1 MTLLVILALVFGGY
15 FVWTKVSGYISGP
28 ADYSGS
34 GTGSVVVEIPRNSN
48 GQQMADILAKKDVV
62 KSAEAFYQ
70 LALKDTRFQ
79 AIQAGFYK
87 LKKQM
92 SAEAAMK
99 ALVNKGNIVGAPG
112 ESRVTIPEGSRIK
125 NITKIIA
132 AKTKISAADVKKA
145 LADPDAIGLP
155 AVAKGNPEGYLFP
168 ATYSV
173 GAKTTAV
180 QLLKQ
185 MVAKTLSVAKD
196 LDIGTRARA
205 LGLNGE
211 QVLTVASIIE
221 YEATE
226 VLGLPQGRARALQP
240 PQGRDAAAARLD
252 GLVRQRS
259 RGRRVHDRGRAQLG
273 LALQHVQG
281 RGSAAGTD
289 RLARREDDRGGAQP
303 GGRSVALLRGGQ
315 PRDRRDGVLQHQG
328 RARRRRQEARAVLPD
343 RRRQDLLMRC
353 AVLGSPIAHSL
364 SPAMHRAAYAEL
376 GLDWTY
382 EAVELEEDT
391 LEAFL
396 SALGDD
402 VRGFSVT
409 APLKRRTAELV
420 GEATEIVGRLGVANT
435 IIVEDTGLR
444 SDNTDVPGAIAALH
458 ERGVERA
465 TSARILGGGATAAS
479 MAYAVSIM
487 GAERVE
493 FVVREPSRASAAA
506 QVAKS
511 AGLEVTIHT
520 VDEPLI
526 DKLDLLIS
534 TVPGD
539 VVGSRSH
546 EFVESS
552 RAVFDVVYD
561 PWPTPLAKAAEQA
574 DVRVVS
580 GLDLLAHQAALQ
592 VELMTGS
599 QVSPQLLRRAA
610 LAELST
616 R

>member
-1 MTLLVILALVFGGY
+1 
-15 FVWTKVSGYISGP
+15 
-28 ADYSGS
+28 
-34 GTGSVVVEIPRNSN
+34 
-48 GQQMADILAKKDVV
+48 
-62 KSAEAFYQ
+62 
-70 LALKDTRFQ
+70 
-79 AIQAGFYK
+79 
-87 LKKQM
+87 
-92 SAEAAMK
+92 
-99 ALVNKGNIVGAPG
+99 
-112 ESRVTIPEGSRIK
+112 
-125 NITKIIA
+125 
-132 AKTKISAADVKKA
+132 
-145 LADPDAIGLP
+145 
-155 AVAKGNPEGYLFP
+155 
-168 ATYSV
+168 
-173 GAKTTAV
+173 
-180 QLLKQ
+180 
-185 MVAKTLSVAKD
+185 
-196 LDIGTRARA
+196 
-205 LGLNGE
+205 
-211 QVLTVASIIE
+211 
-221 YEATE
+221 
-226 VLGLPQGRARALQP
+226 
-240 PQGRDAAAARLD
+240 
-252 GLVRQRS
+252 
-259 RGRRVHDRGRAQLG
+259 
-273 LALQHVQG
+273 
-281 RGSAAGTD
+281 
-289 RLARREDDRGGAQP
+289 
-303 GGRSVALLRGGQ
+303 
-315 PRDRRDGVLQHQG
+315 
-328 RARRRRQEARAVLPD
+328 
-343 RRRQDLLMRC
+343 MRC
-353 AVLGSPIAHSL
+353 AVLGSPITHSL

-382 EAVELEEDT
+382 EAVELAEDA
-391 LEAFL
+391 LGAFL

-420 GEATEIVGRLGVANT
+420 DEATEIVGRLGVANT
-435 IIVEDTGLR
+435 ILVEDTGLR
-444 SDNTDVPGAIAALH
+444 SDNTDVPGAIAALL

-599 QVSPQLLRRAA
+599 QVSPQLLRRSA